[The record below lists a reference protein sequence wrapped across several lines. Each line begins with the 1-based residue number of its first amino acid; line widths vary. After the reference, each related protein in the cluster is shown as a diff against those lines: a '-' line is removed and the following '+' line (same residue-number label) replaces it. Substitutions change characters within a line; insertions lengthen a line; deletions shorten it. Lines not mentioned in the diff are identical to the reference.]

1 MLRRHSFQRL
11 WMREVWCSRTRM
23 APTHPAA
30 TFTKC
35 FTISKATGSYVWRME
50 RVAKVRN
57 RQHVIDAQS
66 LCWDEL
72 LRLVVLLDWLHH
84 WHRTEY
90 QDYEEKNHKKKDKGM
105 CFDGMFWFRPPK
117 LHPKLHLK
125 FNLEPEN
132 GPGKG
137 DSFWKPSFHVPW
149 GVNYTG
155 AVYSAA
161 PIIVHIGAWTLPG
174 SPNG

>member
-57 RQHVIDAQS
+57 GQHVIDAQ
-66 LCWDEL
+66 L
-72 LRLVVLLDWLHH
+72 LWLVVLTGCTTGIAPSTKTTKK
-84 WHRTEY
+84 RTT
-90 QDYEEKNHKKKDKGM
+90 QKKTRE
-105 CFDGMFWFRPPK
+105 CVT
-117 LHPKLHLK
+117 PKLHLK
-125 FNLEPEN
+125 FNMEPEN

-137 DSFWKPSFHVPW
+137 DFFWKPSFHVPW

-174 SPNG
+174 SWMVN